1 MKEMLEISTFFGKQ
15 TVSSY
20 LFFMIFA
27 VIMAMLISVI
37 VLVRF
42 NFRIKHTLPIML
54 VTTILFFAGSRMLY
68 VITHIHYYSEKQQR
82 VWEMK
87 LSGFSML
94 GGLLLATLGCFAISK
109 IIRIDFWRLTDL
121 FSPGLGIAIVL
132 AKIGCFLNGCCF
144 GTRSDLPW
152 AVHFPYDSSVHKY
165 YLQQAGEKGIFSLTS
180 MLGSPGVHPVQ
191 LYEAMGAMI
200 ATLFAIVILIKK
212 MSAGLAS
219 LSAAVIFIMTRL
231 ITFYFRAPVA
241 MDETPVWS
249 YPLIYIILLVVTM
262 LLIRMRLKCKSNTEI
277 NV

>member
-1 MKEMLEISTFFGKQ
+1 MKKTLEFSTLFSSV
-15 TVSSY
+15 TISSY
-20 LFFMIFA
+20 LFFIIIAMVV
-27 VIMAMLISVI
+27 VILISVI

-42 NFRIKHTLPIML
+42 NFRITHTLLIML
-54 VTTILFFAGSRMLY
+54 VTTILFFVGSRMLY
-68 VITHIHYYSEKQQR
+68 VITHIHYYSAKQQ

-94 GGLLLATLGCFAISK
+94 GGLLLATVGCFAISK

-121 FSPGLGIAIVL
+121 LAPGLAIAIAL

-200 ATLFAIVILIKK
+200 AALFAIVILIKQ
-212 MSAGLAS
+212 MSTGLAS
-219 LSAAVIFIMTRL
+219 LSAAIIFIMTRS
-231 ITFYFRAPVA
+231 ITFCFRAPIA
-241 MDETPVWS
+241 MDETPVWT
-249 YPLIYIILLVVTM
+249 YPLIYIILLM
-262 LLIRMRLKCKSNTEI
+262 ANILLIRMRLKCKGNTKS
-277 NV
+277 